1 MTITDLTEKE
11 VFSAKDFVGP
21 NLDVSALIHGIYTI
35 CIIENKRTLCKK
47 LMMYYNF

>member
-1 MTITDLTEKE
+1 MTITDLTGKE

-35 CIIENKRTLCKK
+35 CIIENNRT
-47 LMMYYNF
+47 FF